1 MKTTMN
7 SRISL
12 QLKFFV
18 FVQSLFAFSLTAPS
32 VASTAINIKDTN
44 YQIPKDAYFVSPNGK
59 ATNSGKTPDS
69 PWTVTKA
76 IESAPSGATI
86 VFRGGTYRNGSTK
99 ITKKLTLQPYPHEK
113 VWLKGSVEVKDWVA
127 EGGIWRKNGWT
138 YSFPRNL
145 SGIYFD
151 PKYPMAGH
159 RDMVYIDG
167 VSLKQVISKAAVGP
181 GRFYVDSINK
191 VLYIG
196 NNPANK
202 TVEATTEEKAAFIIV
217 KRASSNASETVVR
230 GLGFAHY
237 ADSAVRVLAPR
248 VTLENNTFVWNGVQG
263 VSFSGES
270 PSTDGIVRGNTFS
283 YNGRKGLAANQ
294 AHRMLL
300 EGNTISYN
308 NVERFR
314 IEWDAAGVK
323 FIKTDD
329 LTIRN
334 NLVEHNFADGIWV
347 DASSTNAKIV
357 HNISRY
363 NDIIGIYFELSH
375 KAIIASN
382 LAYNNAVGIMVSNT
396 SSARVYNNTLAKNDY
411 NLYVKDTK
419 NKNTNRQEIAAGI
432 TWITRNN
439 VFKNNILSNANINFL
454 EASNCETK
462 EPSKLMI
469 AAANHNA
476 YYRKSST
483 QPQSIIQWSLGS
495 DKCSVGYGSV
505 AAFKSATGYEA
516 QSLVIENVATNP
528 FFVDEANGNYNLKQ
542 GSPAI
547 GRGEPLPPDIASAI
561 GVAPGEPVDMGA
573 LQKIVLSQ

>member
-12 QLKFFV
+12 QLKFFI

-59 ATNSGKTPDS
+59 DTNSGKTPDS

-86 VFRGGTYRNGSTK
+86 VFRGGTYRNVSTK

-113 VWLKGSVEVKDWVA
+113 VWFKGSIEVKDWVA

-138 YSFPRNL
+138 YSFPRNQ
-145 SGIYFD
+145 SGIYFN

-202 TVEATTEEKAAFIIV
+202 TVESTTEEKAAFIIV

-248 VTLENNTFVWNGVQG
+248 VTLENNTFAWNGVQG
-263 VSFSGES
+263 VSFSGQNL
-270 PSTDGIVRGNTFS
+270 STDGIVRGNTFS
-283 YNGRKGLAANQ
+283 YNGRKGLGANQ

-323 FIKTDD
+323 FIKTDRS
-329 LTIRN
+329 TVRN
-334 NLVEHNFADGIWV
+334 NLVEHNFADGIWI
-347 DASSTNAKIV
+347 DFSSTNAKIV
-357 HNISRY
+357 RNITRH
-363 NDIIGIYFELSH
+363 NDIIGIFFEISH
-375 KAIIASN
+375 KAVIASN
-382 LAYNNAVGIMVSNT
+382 VAHNNAVGIMVSG
-396 SSARVYNNTLAKNDY
+396 SSNVRVYNNTLTQNND
-411 NLYVKDTK
+411 NLHVKDTK
-419 NKNTNRQEIAAGI
+419 RRNPNRREAAAGI
-432 TWITRNN
+432 TWDIRNN
-439 VFKNNILSNANINFL
+439 VFKNNLLSHAHVNTLFPPT
-454 EASNCETK
+454 S
-462 EPSKLMI
+462 
-469 AAANHNA
+469 
-476 YYRKSST
+476 
-483 QPQSIIQWSLGS
+483 
-495 DKCSVGYGSV
+495 
-505 AAFKSATGYEA
+505 
-516 QSLVIENVATNP
+516 
-528 FFVDEANGNYNLKQ
+528 
-542 GSPAI
+542 
-547 GRGEPLPPDIASAI
+547 GRGEPLPPDIASALGVRP
-561 GVAPGEPVDMGA
+561 GVAVGLGA
-573 LQKIVLSQ
+573 LPIVLRY